1 MKLPFVVGIVLTIS
15 YFIAFTVMV
24 IGNVQPVPAYTISD
38 FLQSFLPFGGA
49 TEDSYGS
56 FVERRNLNS
65 LGDFLAGLFA
75 PVAFLWL
82 IVTAFV
88 QMQELAD
95 TRKEMSQQRK
105 AMQDQVEEARANKVF
120 VEKQT
125 NIMSDQAEQAKITY
139 FKNRKLQMFDKRME
153 LYNEIKR
160 FTERNWEQLST
171 EPSKK
176 DLIHLTNKVFFL
188 FAGDETLYR
197 WMYDLQITRQK
208 LQDRLDTANDR
219 SQWAALISEDLFH
232 MRFKEHLTIYE

>member
-1 MKLPFVVGIVLTIS
+1 MMKRAPLLKRIKRSKCINWITQPFNVGLVITIL
-15 YFIAFTVMV
+15 YLGV
-24 IGNVQPVPAYTISD
+24 ISIEAKLSGD
-38 FLQSFLPFGGA
+38 WA
-49 TEDSYGS
+49 TKVDAEK
-56 FVERRNLNS
+56 LNS

-82 IVTAFV
+82 IVTVFL
-88 QMQELAD
+88 QKQELKL
-95 TRKEMSQQRK
+95 TRDELIEQRK
-105 AMQDQVEEARANKVF
+105 AMQDQAKEAKANTVF

-219 SQWAALISEDLFH
+219 SQWAALISDDLFH